1 MVDEENIVTLID
13 EDNNEVQFEH
23 ILTLEI
29 DDKEYVL
36 LSPLEPMEELDQ
48 DEAIVLKIEQDDNGE
63 DIYVSIDDEDEMQA
77 VYDAYMEIISD
88 EEDADEDL
96 YGDEDEDDDE
106 DDDE

>member
-13 EDNNEVQFEH
+13 EDDNEVQFEH

-36 LSPLEPMEELDQ
+36 LSPLEPMEDLDQ
-48 DEAIVLKIEQDDNGE
+48 DEAIVLRIEQDENGE

-88 EEDADEDL
+88 EEDEDENF
-96 YGDEDEDDDE
+96 YGEDDD
-106 DDDE
+106 DDDK

>member
-13 EDNNEVQFEH
+13 EDDNEVQFEH

-29 DDKEYVL
+29 DNKEYVL
-36 LSPLEPMEELDQ
+36 LSPLEPMEDLGQ
-48 DEAIVLKIEQDDNGE
+48 DEAIVLRIEQDENGE

-88 EEDADEDL
+88 ED
-96 YGDEDEDDDE
+96 DEDEDFYDDE
-106 DDDE
+106 DDDK

>member
-36 LSPLEPMEELDQ
+36 LSPLEPMEDLDQ
-48 DEAIVLKIEQDDNGE
+48 DEAIVLKIEQDDSGE

-77 VYDAYMEIISD
+77 VYDAYMEIISE
-88 EEDADEDL
+88 EEDAEEDL
-96 YGDEDEDDDE
+96 YDDEDEDDDE

>member
-13 EDNNEVQFEH
+13 EDDNEVQFEH

-36 LSPLEPMEELDQ
+36 LSPLEPMEDLDQ
-48 DEAIVLKIEQDDNGE
+48 DEAIVLRIEQDENGE

-88 EEDADEDL
+88 EED
-96 YGDEDEDDDE
+96 EDEDFYGE
-106 DDDE
+106 DDDDDDK

>member
-13 EDNNEVQFEH
+13 EDDNEVQFEH

-29 DDKEYVL
+29 DNKEYVL
-36 LSPLEPMEELDQ
+36 LSPLEPMEDLGQ
-48 DEAIVLKIEQDDNGE
+48 DEAIVLRIEQDENGE

-88 EEDADEDL
+88 EEDEDEDF
-96 YGDEDEDDDE
+96 YDDDEDEDDDK
-106 DDDE
+106 